1 MSYFNCNQLN
11 SINKNESVLIVIQQK
26 WSNWEECKNRVDAW
40 LKVADFL
47 NGMGIDILLL
57 VVWGANNGVPP
68 DRIKEWIWTQQ
79 YEVIIDNKPWNTK
92 EKADAIW
99 ELILRREIKNII
111 QCTSLYHS
119 LRAYLTL
126 VKSIQCIIPENDINI
141 LNVIS
146 DSENQNVIWYA
157 LCDELLL
164 AKFFEPML
172 NYKIPSDRIELYDRN
187 KSFTDIDMWFI
198 KYLHHR
204 VGEAKRIGRYSDN
217 VGKWDLTT
225 NIELEN
231 ILSTFL
237 QIDYESI

>member
-1 MSYFNCNQLN
+1 MNYINCNQLK
-11 SINKNESVLIVIQQK
+11 SINKNESILVVIQQK

-40 LKVADFL
+40 LQVADFL
-47 NGMGIDILLL
+47 NGMEINILLL

-92 EKADAIW
+92 EKAEAIW

-126 VKSIQCIIPENDINI
+126 VKSIQCIIPENNINI

-146 DSENQNVIWYA
+146 DSENQYVIWYA

-164 AKFFEPML
+164 AQSFEPML
-172 NYKIPSDRIELYDRN
+172 DYKVPLDRFALFDSN

-204 VGEAKRIGRYSDN
+204 VGEAKRIGRYSDI

-225 NIELEN
+225 NIELES

-237 QIDYESI
+237 QIDYGSI

>member
-1 MSYFNCNQLN
+1 MNYFNCNQLK
-11 SINKNESVLIVIQQK
+11 SIHKSESVLVVIQQK

-40 LKVADFL
+40 LKVIDFL
-47 NGMGIDILLL
+47 NAMQIDVILL
-57 VVWGANNGVPP
+57 VVWGATNGVPP
-68 DRIKEWIWTQQ
+68 DRIKEWIWTPQ

-99 ELILRREIKNII
+99 ELILWRKINNIV

-126 VKSIQCIIPENDINI
+126 VKSIQYIIPNNNINI

-146 DSENQNVIWYA
+146 DSDNQYVIWYA

-164 AKFFEPML
+164 AQFFEPML
-172 NYKIPSDRIELYDRN
+172 NYKLPLDKLWFFDSH

-198 KYLHHR
+198 KYLHYR
-204 VGEAKRIGRYSDN
+204 VGEAKRIGRYSDT

-225 NIELEN
+225 HIELED

-237 QIDYESI
+237 QINYGSI